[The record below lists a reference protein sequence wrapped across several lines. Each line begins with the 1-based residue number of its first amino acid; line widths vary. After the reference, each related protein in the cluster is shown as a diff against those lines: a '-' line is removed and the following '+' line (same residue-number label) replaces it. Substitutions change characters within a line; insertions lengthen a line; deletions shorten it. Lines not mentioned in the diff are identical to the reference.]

1 MGGLPIT
8 MSVTFCMMIAFRKKN
23 TLPAYRSKGGGDHII
38 RAIDSLKRKVFQ
50 INEQLVSHLSP
61 LGWQHIN
68 LSGDYV
74 WRNNLKLGLEN
85 SGHYAQLIPIRTKN
99 SIDHLDSLF

>member
-1 MGGLPIT
+1 
-8 MSVTFCMMIAFRKKN
+8 MMIAFRKKN